1 MSESARE
8 REKQQLQTQQ
18 VDPRLYYDYEGR
30 FIKQKLERD
39 RMRLL
44 PRVVVPELFAP
55 GGHSLGDVRVFE
67 RFTAGPISSI
77 TCRFLDLSAGESSPL
92 ERRIP
97 SLTAYVLEGSGVCT
111 QDGVGHE
118 FDTNDVLFVPPYT
131 EYSVT
136 AGEKGLKLWIPE
148 SRLWHVLGLL
158 WHEHF
163 EPQRVPADV
172 EVITGVDGE
181 WLGYRIPKGVLGLE
195 EDLEVPKG
203 ANHHREE
210 MFAARRRGNRT
221 DAPTTDAPRTQYDH
235 FLDLLGEDNDSRD
248 NSPRVF
254 RAKDAPLEHTRQ
266 GSLRYYVSNWAGL
279 NGQDLDVAEYEI
291 EPGHNTGKHRHIAE
305 ELLLVTAGSGHDVHD
320 ESEHPWK
327 AGDLICIPPMT
338 EHQHFSD
345 GSEPA
350 RLVSVWSHHPANE
363 FLGGIQH
370 IEDAS
375 TWDES

>member
-1 MSESARE
+1 LSEAPRE
-8 REKQQLQTQQ
+8 RETEQLQTQE

-44 PRVVVPELFAP
+44 PRVVVPQLFAP

-67 RFTAGPISSI
+67 RFTAGPISSL
-77 TCRFLDLSAGESSPL
+77 TCRFLELGPGESSPV

-97 SLTAYVLEGSGVCT
+97 SLTAYVLEGSGLCT
-111 QDGVGHE
+111 QEGVRHE
-118 FDTNDVLFVPPYT
+118 FDCNDVLFVPPYT
-131 EYSVT
+131 EYSIT
-136 AGEKGLKLWIPE
+136 AGDQGLKAWIPE

-158 WHEHF
+158 WHEHS
-163 EPQRVPADV
+163 EPQRVPAEV
-172 EVITGVDGE
+172 EVLYDTAGE
-181 WLGYRIPKGVLGLE
+181 WRGYRIPKGVLGLE
-195 EDLEVPKG
+195 DDLEVPRGPDRRRDEVFK
-203 ANHHREE
+203 
-210 MFAARRRGNRT
+210 ARRRGRRLS
-221 DAPTTDAPRTQYDH
+221 AVSTQYDY
-235 FLDLLGEDNDSRD
+235 FVDMLGRENGQRD

-254 RAKDAPLEHTRQ
+254 SAKDTPFERTRQ
-266 GSLRYYVSNWAGL
+266 GHLRYFVSNWAGL
-279 NGQDLDVAEYEI
+279 SGQDLDVAEYRI
-291 EPGHNTGKHRHIAE
+291 EPGHSTGRHRHIAE
-305 ELLLVTAGSGHDVHD
+305 ELLLVAAGSGHDVHD

-338 EHQHFSD
+338 EHQHFND
-345 GSEPA
+345 GADLA

-375 TWDES
+375 SWDEL